1 MIAGV
6 CKWQGLGLTVLYFRK
21 LTSERSDGG
30 EGGEK
35 SRAGSNGLIIFLKLT
50 SQGKVSV
57 EASERMNSTNTLKI
71 KYCLNITVCQK
82 MISVLIYLQAAEFHH
97 QHRQKPEICFFFYT

>member
-30 EGGEK
+30 EGGER
-35 SRAGSNGLIIFLKLT
+35 SRAGSNGLIYLPHKERFQLKLQSCMKECITRTLLKLKYYPFKYHYFSKDINTDAFQLIFLI
-50 SQGKVSV
+50 Q
-57 EASERMNSTNTLKI
+57 
-71 KYCLNITVCQK
+71 
-82 MISVLIYLQAAEFHH
+82 
-97 QHRQKPEICFFFYT
+97 